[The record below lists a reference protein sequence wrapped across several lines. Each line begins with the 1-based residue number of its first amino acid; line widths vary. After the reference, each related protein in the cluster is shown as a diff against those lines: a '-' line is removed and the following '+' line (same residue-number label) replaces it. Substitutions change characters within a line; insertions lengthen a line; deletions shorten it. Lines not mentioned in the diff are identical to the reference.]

1 MPERVAGHRHCLSLT
16 FQQSIRLT
24 FNTASVSGDNKAQLL
39 RLKEARDAT
48 LPATGFVSEPP
59 LWRYL

>member
-1 MPERVAGHRHCLSLT
+1 MPDGRPSPLFELNVSTIHPADFHG
-16 FQQSIRLT
+16 
-24 FNTASVSGDNKAQLL
+24 ASVSGDNKAQLL

-48 LPATGFVSEPP
+48 FANRFVSEPP

>member
-24 FNTASVSGDNKAQLL
+24 FTAHLFPVITKAQLL

-48 LPATGFVSEPP
+48 LPATG
-59 LWRYL
+59 L

>member
-24 FNTASVSGDNKAQLL
+24 FTAYLFPVITKAQLL

>member
-24 FNTASVSGDNKAQLL
+24 FTAHLFPVITKAQLL

-48 LPATGFVSEPP
+48 FASNRVCK
-59 LWRYL
+59 